1 MSTIITA
8 VENTTIT
15 HATIVRIDTGTEI
28 YRITNIYS
36 PVTYN
41 SETYLPLGNL
51 LATSDILDDIT
62 ASNADMTISLSGI
75 DQDAISLVLAT
86 PIKGSAVQ
94 VYRVFLDSATGQPLP
109 NQIYLRY
116 DGYVTSFS
124 INENLGSGDDSQ
136 TVGIVCASTN
146 SLLESQTTGRYT
158 RPSDQK
164 RFYPGDIS
172 MDRVVSLNRTTF
184 DFGWTPTPVTPT
196 T

>member
-1 MSTIITA
+1 MSTTITA
-8 VENTTIT
+8 VENTSIT
-15 HATIVRIDTGTEI
+15 HATIVRIDTGTEV

-36 PVTYN
+36 PITYN
-41 SETYLPLGNL
+41 NETYLPLGNL
-51 LATSDILDDIT
+51 MATSDILDDIS

-94 VYRVFLDSATGQPLP
+94 VYRVFLDASSGQPLA

-124 INENLGSGDDSQ
+124 INENWGSGDNTQ

-146 SLLESQTTGRYT
+146 SLLEKQITGRYT
-158 RPSDQK
+158 KPTDQK
-164 RFYPGDIS
+164 RFYPGDTS
-172 MDRVVSLNRTTF
+172 MDRIVALNRTTF